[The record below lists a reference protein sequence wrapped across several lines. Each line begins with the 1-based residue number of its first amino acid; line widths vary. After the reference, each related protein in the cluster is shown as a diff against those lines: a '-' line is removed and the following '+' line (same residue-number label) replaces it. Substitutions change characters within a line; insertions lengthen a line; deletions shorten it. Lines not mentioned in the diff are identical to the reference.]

1 MSLSSATVQAPNA
14 KKPLPIKV
22 PHDKGTHQTR
32 AAAGALIDWFHR
44 SARDLPWRHTVDP
57 YSVWVSEIMLQ
68 QTQVKTV
75 VPYWERWMHGLPTI
89 TSLAAAPP
97 EAIHKLWEGLGYYT
111 RVRNL
116 QRGAQAILDQHR
128 GVFPRTFDAILELPG
143 IGRYTAGAICSIA
156 FNQATPILDGNVIR
170 VLCRFLAI
178 DAPVS
183 AVATREKLWN
193 ESLQL
198 VLAAASLPAKAHPTL
213 TLAGNCSALN
223 QALMELGATVCKP
236 RQPECGR
243 CPLRKNCAALTSN
256 SVDLLPNLDKRPS
269 ATKKTF
275 TAVVIESDGRYLV
288 RRRPGGGVNA
298 HYWEF
303 PNVEVSASAS
313 HKAAAESFK
322 KSSGLELKNLKLL
335 QELRHSI
342 TRYRI
347 TLKVYRAKLIS
358 TTKTALNSNLSWASM
373 TELHSLPFT
382 AAHRKI
388 IDHITDTGQC
398 KKAV

>member
-32 AAAGALIDWFHR
+32 AAAVALIDWFHR

-57 YSVWVSEIMLQ
+57 YPVWVSEIMLQ

-75 VPYWERWMHGLPTI
+75 VPYWERWMHELPTI
-89 TSLAAAPP
+89 KSLAAAPP
-97 EAIHKLWEGLGYYT
+97 EGIHKLWEGLGYYT
-111 RVRNL
+111 RVQNL
-116 QRGAQAILDQHR
+116 QRGAQTVLDQHN
-128 GVFPRTFDAILELPG
+128 GVFPQTFDAILELPG

-170 VLCRFLAI
+170 VLSRFLAI

-183 AVATREKLWN
+183 AIATREKLWN
-193 ESLQL
+193 ESFQL
-198 VLAAASLPAKAHPTL
+198 VLAAASLPAKTHPTL

-236 RQPECGR
+236 RQPQCGR
-243 CPLRKNCAALTSN
+243 CPLRKNCAALKSN
-256 SVDLLPNLDKRPS
+256 LVDLLPNLEKRAS
-269 ATKKTF
+269 ATKKHF
-275 TAVVIESDGRYLV
+275 AAVVIEADGRFLV

-298 HYWEF
+298 HFWEF
-303 PNVEVSASAS
+303 PNIEVSAAPANKSLTS
-313 HKAAAESFK
+313 QFK
-322 KSSGLELKNLKLL
+322 KSFGLELKNLKLL

-347 TLKVYRAKLIS
+347 TLTVYRAKLVS
-358 TTKTALNSNLSWASM
+358 PPKTDVHSNSSWASM

-388 IDHITDTGQC
+388 IDHITDAGQF